1 MSESFSGLPAAFEGK
16 QVHSS
21 FCQVGAYVS
30 QRQPM
35 TIELG
40 HSSEWS
46 RGMTSGWKCV
56 VLWVKKKDRTLR
68 CRHFG
73 NLERCFPELG
83 SINKISQTLGHA
95 KRELKKGLFYNKD
108 GYRVYGS
115 WTPGKTSNI
124 TSFSTVL
131 NGKSGVWI
139 GEKCSQG
146 RIFYWFLNWYL
157 SVYFGIWY
165 LHCHSLNL

>member
-46 RGMTSGWKCV
+46 NILRLEMCGIMSEEKRQNPQVQALWKSREMFS
-56 VLWVKKKDRTLR
+56 WAWEYQQDI
-68 CRHFG
+68 
-73 NLERCFPELG
+73 PDLG
-83 SINKISQTLGHA
+83 TRKEGT
-95 KRELKKGLFYNKD
+95 EKGLYYNKD